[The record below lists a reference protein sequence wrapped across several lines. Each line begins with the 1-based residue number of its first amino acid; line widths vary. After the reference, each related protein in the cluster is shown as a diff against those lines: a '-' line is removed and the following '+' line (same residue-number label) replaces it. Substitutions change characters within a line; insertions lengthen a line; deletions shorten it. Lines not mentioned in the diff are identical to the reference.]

1 MVDRFVAVSLVE
13 SYASMLLLEHMFKS
27 WLFLV
32 LLFSMIIVI
41 PDLTA
46 ARTLQVNEILKCNR
60 PCNQFLGSYCY
71 ITIKLTWKSDKYLDR
86 NFQEKDKVAF
96 FSAWRR
102 RSLHRLDQ
110 VGTESTQHMAGKNKK
125 EINLNEYKMK
135 C

>member
-1 MVDRFVAVSLVE
+1 MFDRFVAVSLVE

-27 WLFLV
+27 WLILA

-86 NFQEKDKVAF
+86 NFHQKDIVAF
-96 FSAWRR
+96 FCMKVAEF
-102 RSLHRLDQ
+102 
-110 VGTESTQHMAGKNKK
+110 TSTGSSRNRIYPAYGRQKEK